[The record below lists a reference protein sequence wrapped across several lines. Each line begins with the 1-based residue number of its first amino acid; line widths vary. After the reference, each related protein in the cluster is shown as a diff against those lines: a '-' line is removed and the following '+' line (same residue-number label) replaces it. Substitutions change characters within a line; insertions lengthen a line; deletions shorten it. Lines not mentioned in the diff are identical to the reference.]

1 WIVSA
6 IQARKAT
13 EYTAG
18 PSPADAG
25 KRERAYA
32 EAALT
37 NAANK
42 VAASQ
47 RGHRNAELN
56 TAAFCMGTMIARG
69 WIGRATV
76 EGRLHDAA
84 MACGYIADDGE
95 TAVHSTIKSGID
107 AGIKEPHEDLKER
120 DRSKDNGAGAGA
132 STDQKTIDALAQ
144 LSGLAY
150 QKRRLQ
156 EAKTLGIPV
165 AALD

>member
-56 TAAFCMGTMIARG
+56 TAAFCMGTLIARD
-69 WIGRATV
+69 WIGAATV
-76 EGRLHDAA
+76 DGRLHDAA
-84 MACGYIADDGE
+84 AACGLIADDGE
-95 TAVHSTIKSGID
+95 RAVRATLKSESRQD
-107 AGIKEPHEDLKER
+107 
-120 DRSKDNGAGAGA
+120 SK
-132 STDQKTIDALAQ
+132 SRMPT
-144 LSGLAY
+144 
-150 QKRRLQ
+150 
-156 EAKTLGIPV
+156 
-165 AALD
+165 